1 MRIRGDTMNN
11 KTNELINKL
20 TQDIIKLYD
29 IKIPINN
36 INEVVEK
43 LGGTIEETTIPSDAG
58 IKKWNDVFIIFVPL
72 SLSIERKRFAIAQ
85 ELGHLFLH
93 MGYMINTKLWNKQKN
108 MTFYKSK
115 HPLEEYQANE
125 FASAL
130 LMPKNEYKKIMNQCT
145 TGNKVDTRKIAE
157 YFGASV
163 SMASNRGKHLGYL
176 QTFFG

>member
-43 LGGTIEETTIPSDAG
+43 LGGTIEETTIPSDLG

-93 MGYMINTKLWNKQKN
+93 MGYMINTKLWNRQKN
-108 MTFYKSK
+108 MTYYKSK
-115 HPLEEYQANE
+115 YPLEEYQANE
-125 FASAL
+125 FAGAL
-130 LMPKNEYKKIMNQCT
+130 LMPKNEYKKIMNHCT
-145 TGNKVDTRKIAE
+145 TGNKVDTRKKAE
-157 YFGASV
+157 YFGISV
-163 SMASNRGKHLGYL
+163 SMLLTELK
-176 QTFFG
+176 T